1 MLRLDYYIKNKNK
14 WIKKDFIK
22 NIKSVQTK
30 NRVAFLWL
38 YNSQGEKVG
47 KIKITEVA
55 NI

>member
-1 MLRLDYYIKNKNK
+1 MLKLDYYIKKENK
-14 WIKKDFIK
+14 WIKKEFLK

-30 NRVAFLWL
+30 NKIVYLWL
-38 YNSQGEKVG
+38 YDKNHKKIG

>member
-1 MLRLDYYIKNKNK
+1 MLRLDYYIKYENK
-14 WIKKDFIK
+14 WVKKNFLK

-30 NRVAFLWL
+30 NKVAYLWL
-38 YNSQGEKVG
+38 YDKNNQKIG

>member
-1 MLRLDYYIKNKNK
+1 MLRLDYYIKKENK
-14 WIKKDFIK
+14 WVKKDFLK

-30 NRVAFLWL
+30 NKIAYLWL
-38 YNSQGEKVG
+38 YNKNHEKIS